1 MKDLLTAALLFG
13 PAAVI
18 VVYLIRSQAL
28 SMLKGVALAAMF
40 LGATTAYVQSR
51 GLGVC
56 GLILAIA
63 GLVCYLEEIR
73 KDVFREMKRISDEEN
88 ERD

>member
-13 PAAVI
+13 PAVVI

-28 SMLKGVALAAMF
+28 SMLKGLGLAAMF
-40 LGATTAYVQSR
+40 LGATTAYLQSR
-51 GLGVC
+51 ELGVC

-63 GLVCYLEEIR
+63 GLVCYIEEIR

-88 ERD
+88 DRD

>member
-1 MKDLLTAALLFG
+1 MKALLTAALLFG
-13 PAAVI
+13 PAVVI
-18 VVYLIRSQAL
+18 VVYLIRSHAL
-28 SMLKGVALAAMF
+28 TMLKGIGLAAMF
-40 LGATTAYVQSR
+40 LGGTVAYLQSR

-63 GLVCYLEEIR
+63 GLACYLEEIR